1 MAAEEGYVDRS
12 KHFITRILNRIIEP
26 REQMS
31 AVKAQVDDSPGWG
44 NLSGRPHEYDQARV
58 QENYGDALTAW
69 RKNPFAWR
77 IIAITTDYV
86 VGERITVSSPR
97 RDLQR
102 FIERFWNHPKNQMDM
117 RLESMSDE
125 LARSGDLFVLLF
137 RNPQDGMSYIRF
149 VTKDRILKI
158 ETAPNDWE
166 NELVFYEQ
174 QESGEPKAWLAPRH
188 PDAEN
193 EAGVMLHYSIN
204 RPVGALLGESDLVTM
219 IPWLQRYSRM
229 LEDRVR
235 LHWAVRA
242 FLWIVTVPGNKVK
255 EKLEQYRAAP
265 ESGSIIVK
273 DESEQW
279 QAVAPLLHGAD
290 SEPDLKAVR
299 NMIDAGSG
307 YPPHWRGEP
316 ADTNLATASAMQA
329 PTERHLARRQKYFIF
344 MLQDILY
351 HAYQRAAQA
360 GKARPLPESEYAGL
374 FQVIAPEI
382 SKIDNGNLATAA
394 MSIAGAFSSFMQG
407 LNQMHSPALSEKMIR
422 VLFKFAG
429 EPLEEDWVGKVVE
442 EIRQQGNQ

>member
-1 MAAEEGYVDRS
+1 LDRA
-12 KHFITRILNRIIEP
+12 KTIMTKMIE
-26 REQMS
+26 RLSGSQGQMS

-44 NLSGRPHEYDQARV
+44 SLSGRPHEYDPARV
-58 QENYGDALTAW
+58 QENYTDALTAW

-102 FIERFWNHPKNQMDM
+102 FIERFWNHPQNQMDM
-117 RLESMSDE
+117 RLESMNDE

-149 VTKDRILKI
+149 MTKDRILKI

-174 QESGEPKAWLAPRH
+174 QESGEPKTWLSPRH
-188 PDAEN
+188 PHAIN
-193 EAGVMLHYSIN
+193 ESGVMLHYAVN

-255 EKLEQYRAAP
+255 EKLEQYRSAP

-316 ADTNLATASAMQA
+316 ADTNLATATAMQA

-360 GKARPLPESEYAGL
+360 GKARLLPELDYAGL
-374 FQVIAPEI
+374 FHVNAPEI
-382 SKIDNGNLATAA
+382 SKIDNGKQATAA
-394 MSIAGAFSSFMQG
+394 MNIAGAFTSLIQG
-407 LNQMHSPALSEKMIR
+407 LGQLHSPALSEKMIR
-422 VLFKFAG
+422 ILFKFAG
-429 EPLEEDWVGKVVE
+429 EPLEEEWMERVIE
-442 EIRQQGNQ
+442 ELESE

>member
-1 MAAEEGYVDRS
+1 MEEGNLDKSRQFMTKIINKILGKRERMAAVTA
-12 KHFITRILNRIIEP
+12 K
-26 REQMS
+26 
-31 AVKAQVDDSPGWG
+31 VDDSSGWG

-58 QENYGDALTAW
+58 QENYSDALTAW

-86 VGERITVSSPR
+86 VGEQITVSSPR

-102 FIERFWNHPKNQMDM
+102 FIERFWNHTQNQMDM
-117 RLESMSDE
+117 RLESMCDE
-125 LARSGDLFVLLF
+125 LSRSGDLFVLLF

-188 PDAEN
+188 PDAEI
-193 EAGVMLHYSIN
+193 ESGVMLHYAVN

-255 EKLEQYRAAP
+255 EKVEQYRAAP

-316 ADTNLATASAMQA
+316 ADTNLATATAMQA
-329 PTERHLARRQKYFIF
+329 PTERHLARRQKYFAF
-344 MLQDILY
+344 MLQDILF

-360 GKARPLPESEYAGL
+360 GKVRPLPALDYAGL
-374 FQVIAPEI
+374 FTVSTPEI
-382 SKIDNGNLATAA
+382 SKTDSVRQASAA
-394 MSIAGAFSSFMQG
+394 MNISSAFSSLIQG
-407 LNQMHSPALSEKMIR
+407 LGQLRSPALNEKMIR
-422 VLFKFAG
+422 ILFKFAG
-429 EPLEEDWVGKVVE
+429 EPLENAWLGQVME
-442 EIRQQGNQ
+442 EIRKENSE